1 MVQADKRKYHMEMKK
16 VLENEPNL
24 TLQQGEVIDIS

>member
-1 MVQADKRKYHMEMKK
+1 MKK

-24 TLQQGEVIDIS
+24 TLRQGEVIDVLLENDEVKGVFN